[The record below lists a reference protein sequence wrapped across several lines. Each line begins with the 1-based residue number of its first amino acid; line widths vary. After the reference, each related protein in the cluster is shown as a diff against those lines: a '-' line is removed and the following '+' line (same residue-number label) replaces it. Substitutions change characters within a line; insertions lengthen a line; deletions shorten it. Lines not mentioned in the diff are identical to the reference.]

1 MQLKI
6 TLEIYMDDT
15 MREMLSKFYIQ
26 FVIKWILWQNTVKQG
41 IFTWLNVHWCEIFI
55 ILIIKIFAE
64 LTYFITGNFHS
75 CVRPAFP
82 RYSASV
88 NIVIDIKKLQRIQ
101 DIAAKIVT
109 QSGKYDS
116 STAARKALHW
126 LPIQQRIDFK
136 VCTLVFRSLH
146 GMAPGYLADLL
157 KPEQSRKPGLRSQN
171 TTGVLHVPFTRR
183 KTFADRSFSVFGPKT
198 WNSLPNTLR
207 TNMDYGKF
215 RSGLKAHLFAKAYP
229 E

>member
-1 MQLKI
+1 MQPTEDQVSAATKI
-6 TLEIYMDDT
+6 ALG
-15 MREMLSKFYIQ
+15 L
-26 FVIKWILWQNTVKQG
+26 VISHLDYANA
-41 IFTWLNVHWCEIFI
+41 L
-55 ILIIKIFAE
+55 
-64 LTYFITGNFHS
+64 
-75 CVRPAFP
+75 
-82 RYSASV
+82 YSGLPDV
-88 NIVIDIKKLQRIQ
+88 DIKKLQRIQ

-116 STAARKALHW
+116 STAAQKALHW
-126 LPIQQRIDFK
+126 LPIRQRIDFK

-157 KPEQSRKPGLRSQN
+157 KPDQSRKPGLRSQN

-183 KTFADRSFSVFGPKT
+183 KTFAERSFSVFGPKT
-198 WNSLPNTLR
+198 WNSLPNTLQ